1 MTMEESA
8 QIAAEYIASL
18 DNLPNEV
25 KFILNEI
32 KLKDTQL
39 QSTIGRIQSR
49 EVNLFKNTRN
59 NKPPINY
66 ADENVTTR
74 EIEDLFQK
82 ARKLSDENVELA
94 RRLKRLIHKAK
105 GRLAADMK
113 KITKLTG
120 EPIAED
126 LTPSATRGVD
136 KIAEGLRQALATPS
150 SASPAASGPAQK
162 KRRLT
167 SSQVEKVVLSL
178 PLGRSRLSQVQPS
191 PLRKSTTVRSP
202 DASEEEAEEGEEED
216 ESDDNI
222 YCFCQKK
229 SFGEMIGCDNEQ
241 CRYQWF
247 HLECVGLKPPLPD
260 SWYCSDC
267 IKKGFGSAG
276 EKRKGRKVK

>member
-1 MTMEESA
+1 MEESA

-32 KLKDTQL
+32 KVKDTQL

-59 NKPPINY
+59 NKPPMNY
-66 ADENVTTR
+66 AEENATTR
-74 EIEDLFQK
+74 EIDDLFQK
-82 ARKLSDENVELA
+82 ARKLSDEKVELS

-120 EPIAED
+120 EPIVEE
-126 LTPSATRGVD
+126 LTPSAVRTVD
-136 KIAEGLRQALATPS
+136 KVAESLRLALATPS
-150 SASPAASGPAQK
+150 SVTPVSAGPAQK
-162 KRRLT
+162 KRRLAGG
-167 SSQVEKVVLSL
+167 QAEKIVLIL

-202 DASEEEAEEGEEED
+202 EESEVEEEEGEEED

-229 SFGEMIGCDNEQ
+229 SFGEMIGCDNDA
-241 CRYQWF
+241 CHYQWF

-260 SWYCSDC
+260 SWYCSEC
-267 IKKGFGSAG
+267 LKKGFGGPG

>member
-1 MTMEESA
+1 MEESA

-32 KLKDTQL
+32 KAKDTQL

-59 NKPPINY
+59 NKPPMNY
-66 ADENVTTR
+66 AEENATTR

-82 ARKLSDENVELA
+82 ARKLSEEKVELA

-120 EPIAED
+120 EPILED
-126 LTPSATRGVD
+126 LTPSAPRTVD
-136 KIAEGLRQALATPS
+136 KVTESLRTALATPS
-150 SASPAASGPAQK
+150 SVTPVAAGPAQK

-167 SSQVEKVVLSL
+167 GGQAEKIVVSL
-178 PLGRSRLSQVQPS
+178 PLGRSRLSAVQPS

-202 DASEEEAEEGEEED
+202 EESEVEEEGEEED

-229 SFGEMIGCDNEQ
+229 SFGEMIGCDNDS

-260 SWYCSDC
+260 SWYCSEC
-267 IKKGFGSAG
+267 IKKGFGVAG